1 MRSPL
6 VILVFLA
13 AACSD
18 DEALPIDAAPDAAI
32 VDAAPDAAIDAAAAC
47 AGTRLGGACWYRGA
61 IGESCT
67 TVCAAHGAVDP
78 VTVSFAGAPAAGD
91 RSNQAHCQAVA
102 AALSTLAFTAQ
113 VDNVNQTND
122 YGCVE
127 EPDKNRTELIS
138 VAATVAGS
146 AHVMLRRFC
155 ACTQ

>member
-1 MRSPL
+1 MGVMRSPL
-6 VILVFLA
+6 LIILLLT

-18 DEALPIDAAPDAAI
+18 DEALPIDAATDAAVADASPDAA
-32 VDAAPDAAIDAAAAC
+32 ASC
-47 AGTRLGGACWYRGA
+47 AGTALGEACWYKGDL
-61 IGESCT
+61 GQSCT
-67 TVCAAHGAVDP
+67 AVCAARGGVDP
-78 VTVSFAGAPAAGD
+78 VTISFAGATAAGD

-113 VDNVNQTND
+113 VDNVNETND

-138 VAATVAGS
+138 LNATVNGS
-146 AHVMLRRFC
+146 SHVMLRRFC